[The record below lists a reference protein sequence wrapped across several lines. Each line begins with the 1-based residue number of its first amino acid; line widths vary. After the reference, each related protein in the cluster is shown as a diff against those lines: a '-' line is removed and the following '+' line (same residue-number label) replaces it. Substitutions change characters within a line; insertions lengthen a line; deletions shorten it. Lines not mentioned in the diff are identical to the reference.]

1 MHSNVSLA
9 VLALSATAASA
20 SALAQYA
27 APPASYAPVAPVT
40 VGAAPLCQ
48 ANVSKEARKALVEL
62 QTAVVAKD
70 AVNIPARVAAA
81 QALAKTSDDK
91 CFIGLMQ
98 QQAAVDRGDLKGLS
112 TAIEAQLASGV
123 VPATRIAM
131 LYENLGRMQYNAR
144 AYADA
149 SATFERTLQIAP
161 TAATAV
167 IMLAET
173 RVKQNRVADALPL
186 YQKAIALET
195 ATGRKA
201 DQNWYKRSVSVAY
214 DAKSPLSYGLARD
227 WIAAYPSAQNWRDAI
242 RIHAAQSG
250 LDNAGLI
257 DMYRLAR
264 INRALA
270 GEADYGRYAQ
280 VALAKGF
287 AGEAKAMLD
296 EGFAANAIDRN
307 SAVFKPLY
315 AQATAKAAGDRAAL
329 GGQAKTALAGGA
341 AKPLMALG
349 EAYFG
354 YGDYAQAATMFRAA
368 QGKTGVDAELANL
381 RLGMALAANG
391 DKLAAK
397 AALDLVT
404 GSRAEIAR
412 YWLAYLSARP

>member
-1 MHSNVSLA
+1 MRSIISLTALTLGAGAVSA
-9 VLALSATAASA
+9 P
-20 SALAQYA
+20 ALAQYA
-27 APPASYAPVAPVT
+27 TPPASYAPVAPAT
-40 VGAAPLCQ
+40 VGAAPLCH
-48 ANVSKEARKALVEL
+48 ANVSKEARKALVDL
-62 QTAVVAKD
+62 QIAVIAKD
-70 AVNIPARVAAA
+70 AANIPARVAAA
-81 QALAKTSDDK
+81 QALAKTPDDK

-112 TAIEAQLASGV
+112 AAIEAQLGSGV
-123 VPATRIAM
+123 VPSTRIAM
-131 LYENLGRMQYNAR
+131 LYENLGRMQFNAR
-144 AYADA
+144 AYSDA
-149 SATFERTLQIAP
+149 AATFERALQIAP
-161 TAATAV
+161 TAASAV
-167 IMLAET
+167 VMLAET

-186 YQKAIALET
+186 YKKAIALES
-195 ATGRKA
+195 AAGRKA
-201 DQNWYKRSVSVAY
+201 DQNWYKRSVSAAY
-214 DAKSPLSYGLARD
+214 DAKSPLAFGLARD

-242 RIHAAQSG
+242 RIHAALSG

-287 AGEAKAMLD
+287 AGEAKAMLE

-315 AQATAKAAGDRAAL
+315 AEATTKAAGDRAAL
-329 GGQAKTALAGGA
+329 GGQAKTAQAGTA
-341 AKPLMALG
+341 VKPLMALG

-368 QGKTGVDAELANL
+368 QAKTGVDAELANL
-381 RLGMALAANG
+381 RLGMALAASG
-391 DKLAAK
+391 DKPGAK

-412 YWLAYLSARP
+412 YWLAYLAARP